1 MKKSELNKL
10 KTIRKQCGEY
20 ANKVCKY
27 SDEIIKI
34 GKNNNCHGNEIKN
47 AIEELN
53 MAMVNLGNA
62 ENALIDFIRT
72 EQPDYLQTNYNL

>member
-10 KTIRKQCGEY
+10 KAIRKQCGEY

-27 SDEIIKI
+27 TDEIINI
-34 GKNNNCHGNEIKN
+34 GKNNSCHGNELKN
-47 AIEELN
+47 AIEELD
-53 MAMVNLGNA
+53 MAMIKLSNA
-62 ENALIDFIRT
+62 ECKLIDFIRT